1 MSVLYDVGS
10 WTCKASEILQANFDL
25 SRAYL
30 GFEYIWIAIKGYFSA

>member
-1 MSVLYDVGS
+1 MTSEVGLAKPARYYKLIS
-10 WTCKASEILQANFDL
+10 DL